1 MIFGQT
7 WNRHWIPSD
16 CRYIHASLFTFC
28 IHFSKFLIKMWA
40 SPRPYTLGSTAQ
52 RAVHGKFAGR
62 ATSSDGRVIPYHQSR
77 ENVPHMCH
85 TFESLEFEDKVFS
98 VSEMSVEDIS
108 AASVVLTRAFAAS
121 PQYIPIQEC
130 KEYCRSMLERMPEGA
145 MLVGRMH
152 PLEDTCSPSWLPE
165 GQESRIV
172 ATASISFCS
181 KSRENFL
188 SLKPPDDDAYLCNIA
203 VDTSFRR
210 MGLARHMLRCVEHFS
225 QSQGYQ
231 TIYLHVRLGDEAA
244 ISLYEQA
251 GYTQVAADSW
261 LVKLQNRTPNALY
274 CKEI

>member
-1 MIFGQT
+1 
-7 WNRHWIPSD
+7 
-16 CRYIHASLFTFC
+16 
-28 IHFSKFLIKMWA
+28 MWA
-40 SPRPYTLGSTAQ
+40 TPRPCTLSSGIAPR
-52 RAVHGKFAGR
+52 RAAHCQFTGR
-62 ATSSDGRVIPYHQSR
+62 ATSSDGRVMPYHDSR

-85 TFESLEFEDKVFS
+85 EFEPLKFEDKVFS
-98 VSEMSVEDIS
+98 VSEMSSTDIS

-130 KEYCRSMLERMPEGA
+130 KEYCRSMLDRMPEGA
-145 MLVGRMH
+145 MLVGKMH
-152 PLEDTCSPSWLPE
+152 PVVADEDPSPSWLPE

-210 MGLARHMLRCVEHFS
+210 MGLAKHMLQCVEHFS
-225 QSQGYQ
+225 QSQGYH

-244 ISLYEQA
+244 MSLYEQA
-251 GYTQVAADSW
+251 GYKQVAADSW